1 MEEYDFFMLNQ
12 EQWFQEFVEKEV
24 SKKLVD
30 TNTQI
35 EIFEFDDV
43 PF

>member
-1 MEEYDFFMLNQ
+1 MEDYDFFMLNQ
-12 EQWFQEFVEKEV
+12 EQWFQEFVEAELSQKPV
-24 SKKLVD
+24 S
-30 TNTQI
+30 TNTHT